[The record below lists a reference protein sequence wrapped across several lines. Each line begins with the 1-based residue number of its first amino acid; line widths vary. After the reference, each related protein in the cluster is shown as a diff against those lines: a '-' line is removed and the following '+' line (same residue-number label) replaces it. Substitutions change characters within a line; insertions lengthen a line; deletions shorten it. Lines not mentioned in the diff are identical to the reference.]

1 MSLPK
6 RTALLSGLGAC
17 LLTGFVAFSA
27 NAAAES
33 MNSLRLAQ
41 AETSSNV
48 QLAEGHPDRYVV
60 VKGDTLWDI
69 SSMFLKDPWLWPEI
83 WYVNPQVENPH
94 LIFPGD
100 ILTLVWIDGRPQLQL
115 QRGDVEK
122 LSPQVRVQA
131 LDEAITT
138 IPYDAISA
146 FLSRPGVISKSDR
159 DNAPYILT
167 ARKGHLIGA
176 AGMDVYVRKSSSPKG
191 TAVSIMHADEA
202 LVDPDDGEV
211 LGYQGLYVGQGRV
224 DRTGDPATVHLTE
237 TAREALE
244 GDLLFPND
252 REIPLHFIPRSPSSN
267 VEGRIIA
274 VVDGLSLIGQYM
286 VVVINRGTRH
296 GLEPGHVL
304 AIWQTGEVVRDTVK
318 GKKSFGEKVKL
329 PDEYAGEM
337 MLFDTRERMSYGLVV
352 NAQSEIRKLDTV
364 RNP

>member
-1 MSLPK
+1 
-6 RTALLSGLGAC
+6 
-17 LLTGFVAFSA
+17 
-27 NAAAES
+27 
-33 MNSLRLAQ
+33 
-41 AETSSNV
+41 
-48 QLAEGHPDRYVV
+48 
-60 VKGDTLWDI
+60 
-69 SSMFLKDPWLWPEI
+69 
-83 WYVNPQVENPH
+83 
-94 LIFPGD
+94 LI
-100 ILTLVWIDGRPQLQL
+100 I
-115 QRGDVEK
+115 
-122 LSPQVRVQA
+122 
-131 LDEAITT
+131 
-138 IPYDAISA
+138 
-146 FLSRPGVISKSDR
+146 
-159 DNAPYILT
+159 
-167 ARKGHLIGA
+167 
-176 AGMDVYVRKSSSPKG
+176 KG
-191 TAVSIMHADEA
+191 TIGLSILEI
-202 LVDPDDGEV
+202 
-211 LGYQGLYVGQGRV
+211 LGYEATYIGTTELQ
-224 DRTGDPATVHLTE
+224 RTGDPATVHLTE